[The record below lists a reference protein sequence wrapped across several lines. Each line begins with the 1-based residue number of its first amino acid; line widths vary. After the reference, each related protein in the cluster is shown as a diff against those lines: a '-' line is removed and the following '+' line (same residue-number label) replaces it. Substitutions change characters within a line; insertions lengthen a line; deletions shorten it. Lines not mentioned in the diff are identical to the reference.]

1 MTQTEF
7 KNLHKLDEQ
16 EMARIARLRAYFAC
30 TTPSVVIDQ
39 KEGRWVYQVLEKRVR
54 KWLGIDVLT
63 AVTIFIGLNAGFISF
78 ALYYA
83 QIGILTVAK
92 DTKDTLCLKDG
103 VKYER
108 YF

>member
-30 TTPSVVIDQ
+30 NTPSVVIDQ

-54 KWLGIDVLT
+54 K
-63 AVTIFIGLNAGFISF
+63 
-78 ALYYA
+78 
-83 QIGILTVAK
+83 
-92 DTKDTLCLKDG
+92 
-103 VKYER
+103 
-108 YF
+108 